1 MDALGEVLDEA
12 FLRVNKPSVA
22 RQSKTERVDILYHRL
37 LFRDSFHKRVQ
48 CVEVQHRSAAAGT
61 QVHGCVL

>member
-22 RQSKTERVDILYHRL
+22 RQSKTKRVDILDYRL

-48 CVEVQHRSAAAGT
+48 RVELQNRSAAAGT
-61 QVHGCVL
+61 